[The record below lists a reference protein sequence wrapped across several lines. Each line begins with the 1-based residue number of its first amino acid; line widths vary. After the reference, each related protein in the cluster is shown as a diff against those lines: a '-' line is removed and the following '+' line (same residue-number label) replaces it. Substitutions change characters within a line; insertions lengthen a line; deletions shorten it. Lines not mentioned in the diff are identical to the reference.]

1 MFGNLGLAFLAG
13 ALSILSPCVLPLLPI
28 VLGTA
33 ASQGKYGPVALGLGV
48 VLSFVSVGLFVALV
62 GFSIGLDGGFFRS
75 IAAGVLVLIGVVLLV
90 PKLQSWFALVAAPMS
105 GWAQHSLNNFAS
117 AGAFGQFGIGLLLG
131 AVWSPCVGP
140 TLGAASLLAA
150 QGKNI
155 GQVSATMVAFGIGV
169 GIPLILIGLAS
180 RSFLQRSRGGMM
192 SFGAGLKSVLGAV
205 FIALGVLILSGID
218 KSVETALVDVSPA
231 WLTALTTR
239 F

>member
-1 MFGNLGLAFLAG
+1 MLGNLSLAFLAG
-13 ALSILSPCVLPLLPI
+13 ALSMLSPCVLPLLPI

-75 IAAGVLVLIGVVLLV
+75 MAAVVLVLIGVVLLV
-90 PKLQSWFALVAAPMS
+90 PKFQTWFALVAAPIS
-105 GWAQHSLNNFAS
+105 GWVQHYLNSFAS
-117 AGAFGQFGIGLLLG
+117 AGIVGQFGIGLLLG

-155 GQVSATMVAFGIGV
+155 GQVSATMIAFGIGV

-180 RSFLQRSRGGMM
+180 RSFLQRSRSGMM
-192 SFGAGLKSVLGAV
+192 SFGAGLKSVIGGV
-205 FIALGVLILSGID
+205 FIALGVLILSGLD
-218 KSVETALVDVSPA
+218 KSVETALVDASPA
-231 WLTALTTR
+231 WLTTLTTR